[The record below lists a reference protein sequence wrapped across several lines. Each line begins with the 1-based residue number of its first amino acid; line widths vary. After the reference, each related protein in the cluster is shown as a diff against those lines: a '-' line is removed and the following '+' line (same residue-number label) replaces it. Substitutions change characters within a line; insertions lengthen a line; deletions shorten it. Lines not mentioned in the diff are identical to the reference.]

1 MPSMA
6 QRSAAERIGVQHQ
19 RRTELAAGSAEL
31 RMALGD
37 CVAGRDSGI
46 DTILRL
52 EGGRMLG
59 LARRMLGR
67 ADLAEEVLQDAMVQ
81 VWRKA
86 GQFRAQDG
94 SARGWIYAI
103 LRNRCL
109 NVLRDGRR
117 LSTLSPQ
124 DLSDLQDARQQAV
137 PPEGWELL
145 PGSTRLRDCLEGLDA
160 GTRHAILLAHVGGY
174 SHGEIAGMKAVP
186 LGTAKSWI
194 RRGLVAL
201 RECLT

>member
-1 MPSMA
+1 M
-6 QRSAAERIGVQHQ
+6 QHE
-19 RRTELAAGSAEL
+19 RRTEPVPGSAEL
-31 RMALGD
+31 RAALAD

-46 DTILRL
+46 DTILRI
-52 EGGRMLG
+52 EGPRMLG
-59 LARRMLGR
+59 VARRMLGR

-86 GQFRAQDG
+86 AQFRAQDG

-117 LSTLSPQ
+117 LSTLSPE
-124 DLSDLQDARQQAV
+124 DLAALQDARHQAV
-137 PPEGWELL
+137 PTESWEML
-145 PGSTRLRDCLEGLDA
+145 PGSTKLRDCLEGLDA

-174 SHGEIAGMKAVP
+174 SHVEIAGMKSVP

-194 RRGLVAL
+194 RRGLVSL
-201 RECLT
+201 RECLS